1 MLGVATSA
9 VMAEAALPPAARRA
23 LSPARFRL
31 ARTAT
36 RAEVAVGA
44 ALGGGAFPGILLH
57 HRAAAS
63 VDARFMDVD
72 FTAADLGRVLEAHV
86 GAHALRTPGVALA
99 AALAASGGGNGGAG
113 GGAQGKQEKKK
124 KSVSFCSD
132 GETEGDE
139 PSSSSSSRLGRLE
152 KLIEGTAEPLQKH
165 FAALAGFDDELDE
178 KKKNTSNKRWAS
190 EAASELDRLRSCWS
204 GWAASLRWVSSA
216 ARALGFK
223 AAADGYSLRELL
235 RDGGAPSF
243 MTKGQPGFVAVAALK
258 DRALRATPQ
267 AVRAALAA
275 LGPAVAAVEGAEELF
290 AEELKRASELIRALD
305 SNGDDGGEGEGEDE
319 EEQQQKRK
327 KKKGGAANG
336 AKTAAS
342 TALAASSS
350 ADPFPLPLSRSLAG
364 RRNALAAATA
374 IAAAA
379 ADAAAHPSAAGA
391 AALISAVAER
401 FLSTPP
407 HALPS
412 AAPCLVR
419 GGKALMASLAGAPRA
434 ALHMALTEPDA
445 YLGPKRANGNGGGN
459 ENESINN
466 PLLGDDDA
474 VLLYRSLLMCDETV
488 DIRELLVRF
497 AVYYGHAGVRE
508 DEDDGMDGDGKRKK
522 QKRKKIGH
530 AGAQTTADGLVAPSV
545 QNQNQHNQ
553 HNQNQ
558 NQTSLSLFQA
568 SVPQPVL
575 NFRER
580 RRQAPASEVCAR
592 VQAALLE
599 LQLAGV
605 VARAASAGAC
615 GGQLLPP
622 ASACILI

>member
-1 MLGVATSA
+1 
-9 VMAEAALPPAARRA
+9 MAEAALPPAARRA

-36 RAEVAVGA
+36 RAEVALGA

-57 HRAAAS
+57 HRAAAAI
-63 VDARFMDVD
+63 DARFMDVD

-86 GAHALRTPGVALA
+86 GAHALRCPGVTLA
-99 AALAASGGGNGGAG
+99 AALAASGSG
-113 GGAQGKQEKKK
+113 GGAMGKTNKKR
-124 KSVSFCSD
+124 SVSFAPSSD
-132 GETEGDE
+132 SAAAADDEEKE
-139 PSSSSSSRLGRLE
+139 PSSSSSLSRLERLE
-152 KLIEGTAEPLQKH
+152 KLIEATAEPLQNH
-165 FAALAGFDDELDE
+165 FAELARFDFEKDKNSSS
-178 KKKNTSNKRWAS
+178 KKKWTHA
-190 EAASELDRLRSCWS
+190 AASELDRLRGCWA
-204 GWAASLRWVSSA
+204 GWAATLRWVSSA

-235 RDGGAPSF
+235 RDGGSPSF
-243 MTKGQPGFVAVAALK
+243 MKKGQPGFVAVMALK

-290 AEELKRASELIRALD
+290 ASELKRASELIRALD
-305 SNGDDGGEGEGEDE
+305 GGEDEGGEGDECEDDDD
-319 EEQQQKRK
+319 K
-327 KKKGGAANG
+327 KKKAKKGGNDNENAEAA
-336 AKTAAS
+336 AAPS
-342 TALAASSS
+342 SSAPIVASAASS
-350 ADPFPLPLSRSLAG
+350 LPLSRSAAG
-364 RRNALAAATA
+364 RRTALAAATA
-374 IAAAA
+374 IAVAA

-391 AALISAVAER
+391 AALLGAVADR

-434 ALHMALTEPDA
+434 ALHRALTDPDA
-445 YLGPKRANGNGGGN
+445 YLGPKN
-459 ENESINN
+459 ENQSCNN
-466 PLLGDDDA
+466 NTLLGDDDA

-497 AVYYGHAGVRE
+497 AAYYGHEGVRE
-508 DEDDGMDGDGKRKK
+508 DDEHESDGRRKK
-522 QKRKKIGH
+522 QKRKKLGH

-545 QNQNQHNQ
+545 RNRS
-553 HNQNQ
+553 
-558 NQTSLSLFQA
+558 NQTDQHQSSLSLLRA
-568 SVPQPVL
+568 SVPQPTV

-580 RRQAPASEVCAR
+580 RRRAPASEVCAR
-592 VQAALLE
+592 FQAALLE

-605 VARAASAGAC
+605 IARGRKRGCVRRAIF
-615 GGQLLPP
+615 PP
-622 ASACILI
+622 APACV